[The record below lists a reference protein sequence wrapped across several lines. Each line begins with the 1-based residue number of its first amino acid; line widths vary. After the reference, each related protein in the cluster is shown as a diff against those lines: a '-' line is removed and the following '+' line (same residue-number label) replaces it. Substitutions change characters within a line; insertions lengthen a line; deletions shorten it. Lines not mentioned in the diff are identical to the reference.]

1 MHSAADMVCPSPELD
16 QVFRERVQGPD
27 RRVEDCS
34 TIFGIV
40 AEEYEKTIR
49 AKKQFEEK
57 SCLITSV
64 A

>member
-1 MHSAADMVCPSPELD
+1 MD